1 MANAASECATADGE
15 TNDREKISGAI
26 TNPFF
31 SHCAGRSRRMAF
43 TGASLSAD
51 DADKAQMSSA
61 SHLRN
66 LRITIPAVI
75 SLEPELTALPD
86 TGVLIARE
94 RRDAVS
100 IYPELRILTWAGV
113 MLISTGVG
121 VYITKHLDDIG
132 PLAIATVVGLAAA
145 ACYAWAYW
153 KRSRTASLADD
164 YVLLLAALLASAD
177 IGYIEHH
184 YRLLGNSW
192 PRHFLFLAILHAATA
207 YFFRSRL
214 VLSLSVASLAA
225 WLGIERRSVDAI
237 FESAIETSLRAF
249 LCAAIVVAWRAVDR
263 KLRPAST
270 FSSLFDHAAANLAFW
285 ASLIL
290 AAHDETRLTGCL
302 IAIALAAA
310 SMIYGQRTR
319 EGTFVIYAWVYGTI
333 AVDIAICNAIRDE
346 IFITFYLLVSTIA
359 AIVGLFLTHARLRRT
374 A

>member
-1 MANAASECATADGE
+1 
-15 TNDREKISGAI
+15 
-26 TNPFF
+26 
-31 SHCAGRSRRMAF
+31 
-43 TGASLSAD
+43 
-51 DADKAQMSSA
+51 
-61 SHLRN
+61 
-66 LRITIPAVI
+66 VI

-94 RRDAVS
+94 RREAVS

-132 PLAIATVVGLAAA
+132 PLAIAAVIGLAAA

-153 KRSRTASLADD
+153 KRSRKAALIDD

-184 YRLLGNSW
+184 YHLLGNSW
-192 PRHFLFLAILHAATA
+192 PRHFLFLAILHGVTA
-207 YFFRSRL
+207 YFFQSRL

-225 WLGIERRSVDAI
+225 WLGIERRSVDTFFDSPA
-237 FESAIETSLRAF
+237 STASRAF
-249 LCAAIVVAWRAVDR
+249 ACAAIVVAWRLIDR
-263 KLRPAST
+263 KLRPATT

-285 ASLIL
+285 GSLIL
-290 AAHDETRLTGCL
+290 AFKDDTRLLGC
-302 IAIALAAA
+302 AITIVLAAA
-310 SMIYGQRTR
+310 AMLYAKRTR

-333 AVDIAICNAIRDE
+333 AIDVAVCNAIHDE

-359 AIVGLFLTHARLRRT
+359 AIAGLFLSHARLRR
-374 A
+374 AA

>member
-1 MANAASECATADGE
+1 
-15 TNDREKISGAI
+15 
-26 TNPFF
+26 
-31 SHCAGRSRRMAF
+31 
-43 TGASLSAD
+43 
-51 DADKAQMSSA
+51 
-61 SHLRN
+61 
-66 LRITIPAVI
+66 VI
-75 SLEPELTALPD
+75 SLEPELVVLRD
-86 TGVLIARE
+86 TGVLGEAAAARAIVRD
-94 RRDAVS
+94 RRDAVN
-100 IYPELRILTWAGV
+100 IYPELRLLSWAGV

-121 VYITKHLDDIG
+121 IYITKHLDDIG
-132 PLAIATVVGLAAA
+132 PLAIAAAIGLAAI

-153 KRSRTASLADD
+153 KRSRTAALVDD

-184 YRLLGNSW
+184 YHLLGNSW

-225 WLGIERRSVDAI
+225 WLGIERRSIDTI
-237 FESAIETSLRAF
+237 FESAVETSVRAF
-249 LCAAIVVAWRAVDR
+249 LCAAIVVTWRAIDR
-263 KLRPAST
+263 KLRPATT
-270 FSSLFDHAAANLAFW
+270 FGSLFDHAAANLAFW
-285 ASLIL
+285 ASLTL
-290 AAHDETRLTGCL
+290 AAHEETRLTGCL

-310 SMIYGQRTR
+310 SMVYGQRTR

-333 AVDIAICNAIRDE
+333 AIDIAVCDTIHDE

>member
-1 MANAASECATADGE
+1 M
-15 TNDREKISGAI
+15 
-26 TNPFF
+26 
-31 SHCAGRSRRMAF
+31 
-43 TGASLSAD
+43 
-51 DADKAQMSSA
+51 
-61 SHLRN
+61 
-66 LRITIPAVI
+66 I
-75 SLEPELTALPD
+75 SLEPELAQLPG
-86 TGVLIARE
+86 TGELIARE
-94 RRDAVS
+94 RRETVS
-100 IYPELRILTWAGV
+100 IYPELRILTWSGV

-132 PLAIATVVGLAAA
+132 PLAIAAVIGLAAA

-153 KRSRTASLADD
+153 KRSRTAGLVDD

-177 IGYIEHH
+177 VGYIEHH
-184 YRLLGNSW
+184 YHLLGNSW
-192 PRHFLFLAILHAATA
+192 PRHFLFLAILHAGTA

-214 VLSLSVASLAA
+214 VLSLSIASLAA

-237 FESAIETSLRAF
+237 FQSAIETSMRAF
-249 LCAAIVVAWRAVDR
+249 LCAAIVVTWRAIDR
-263 KLRPAST
+263 KLRPAT
-270 FSSLFDHAAANLAFW
+270 TLSSLFDHAAANLAFW

-290 AAHDETRLTGCL
+290 AAHDQTRLTGCL

-310 SMIYGQRTR
+310 SMVYGQRTR

-333 AVDIAICNAIRDE
+333 AVDIAVCNAIHDE

>member
-1 MANAASECATADGE
+1 
-15 TNDREKISGAI
+15 
-26 TNPFF
+26 
-31 SHCAGRSRRMAF
+31 MAF

-51 DADKAQMSSA
+51 VADETQ
-61 SHLRN
+61 
-66 LRITIPAVI
+66 ITIRPVI
-75 SLEPELTALPD
+75 SLEPELAQLPH

-132 PLAIATVVGLAAA
+132 PLAIAAVIGLAAA
-145 ACYAWAYW
+145 AFYAWAYW
-153 KRSRTASLADD
+153 KRSRKAALIDD

-184 YRLLGNSW
+184 YHLLGDSW
-192 PRHFLFLAILHAATA
+192 PRHFLFLAILHAVTA
-207 YFFRSRL
+207 YFFQSRL

-225 WLGIERRSVDAI
+225 WLGIERRSVDTFFDSPA
-237 FESAIETSLRAF
+237 STASRAF
-249 LCAAIVVAWRAVDR
+249 ACAAIVVAWRVIDR
-263 KLRPAST
+263 KLRPATT

-285 ASLIL
+285 GSLIL
-290 AAHDETRLTGCL
+290 AFKDDTRLLGC
-302 IAIALAAA
+302 AITIVLAAA
-310 SMIYGQRTR
+310 AMLYAKRTR

-333 AVDIAICNAIRDE
+333 AIDIAVCNAIHDE

-359 AIVGLFLTHARLRRT
+359 AIVGLFLSHARLRR
-374 A
+374 AA